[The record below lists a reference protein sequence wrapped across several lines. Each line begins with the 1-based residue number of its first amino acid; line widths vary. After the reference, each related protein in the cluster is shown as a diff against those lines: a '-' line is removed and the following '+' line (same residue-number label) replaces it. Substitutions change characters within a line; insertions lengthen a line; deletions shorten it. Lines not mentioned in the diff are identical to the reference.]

1 MFTLGYE
8 VNLFLLAKDIKRRL
22 KKLIQEASVVD
33 PNLEKRLIQIDRWVG
48 DIKTGSLTAKRFLIL
63 FLEQIIKDAEVW
75 LRVKSLPSQEEQQ
88 AALEALNPSLKYWYN
103 NLFPKWLTHDDPKF
117 YIWRK
122 KLMSGKFEEKDAKLI
137 ASIIDLIKLR
147 GGTVV
152 KRYVVDL
159 SMSTDIIVSAGQ
171 EDSLCVQL
179 TSLNEEFCQEKSDDW
194 EDTLRFWGIEKGLFI
209 SYNPGEPNFVN
220 RIANI
225 TLYNS
230 NNLKI
235 SVYLRFNL

>member
-1 MFTLGYE
+1 M
-8 VNLFLLAKDIKRRL
+8 LAKDIKKRL
-22 KKLIQEASVVD
+22 KKLIKEASLVD
-33 PNLEKRLIQIDRWVG
+33 PDLEKRLIEIDRWVG

-63 FLEQIIKDAEVW
+63 FLEQILRDAEAW
-75 LRVKSLPSQEEQQ
+75 LRVKSLPSQEEQK
-88 AALEALNPSLKYWYN
+88 AALEALNPTLQYWYN
-103 NLFPKWLTHDDPKF
+103 YLFPKWLTHNDPKF
-117 YIWRK
+117 YIWRR
-122 KLMSGKFEEKDAKLI
+122 KLMAGKFEQKDANLI
-137 ASIIDLIKLR
+137 ASAVEQIQLR

-171 EDSLCVQL
+171 KDSLCVQL
-179 TSLNEEFCQEKSDDW
+179 TSLKKEFCQEKSNEW
-194 EDTLRFWGIEKGLFI
+194 ENTLRFWGIERGLFL
-209 SYNPGEPNFVN
+209 SYNPGEASFVN

-235 SVYLRFNL
+235 RVYLRFNL